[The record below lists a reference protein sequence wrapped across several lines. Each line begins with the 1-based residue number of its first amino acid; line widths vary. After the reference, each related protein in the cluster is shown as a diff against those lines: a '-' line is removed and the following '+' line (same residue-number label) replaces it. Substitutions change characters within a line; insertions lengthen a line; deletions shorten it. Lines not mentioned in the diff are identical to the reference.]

1 MLYHLKIFLRN
12 VRRNFTYSGINIAG
26 LSIGITASVL
36 IFLWVHHERSF
47 DRFYPDA
54 GRIYRIINTNNEQ
67 EGEYRTIAYMSLP
80 FIRAC
85 ENEIPEIETVAIN
98 LAGLVEKVKVN
109 NTVFFLKW
117 NDAVTVNRAWLE
129 MFNSGILEGSFDEYD
144 NHPFSVALT
153 ESGAKKYFGDSRAI
167 GQIVHIEDNDY
178 TVQAVVKDN
187 PSNSSFRYHLMVSTD
202 VEFSDQKHMQ
212 SMNRWVMDWAR
223 AFVKLRPDADVS
235 QITQKMNDIYAKN
248 NLNKEASLELLT
260 DMYFSDVKGS
270 VNGNA
275 RMVSIFSLLGILL
288 LCIACINYINLTTA
302 RVSHRTKEVGIK
314 KIVGAKRRSLFL
326 QFIAESFILSFA
338 AAIIALF
345 LIRALTPLYQTL
357 VGDIPVSFSSPAV
370 WTVTGIT
377 LLFVTVLNGV
387 YPALMLSS
395 FHPVNVLKGMSF
407 RKMKDS
413 NLRRALVVFQFT
425 LSAALIV
432 SVIVIFKQTRYIQ
445 NFDPGFRKD
454 NIVRI
459 NLPSESLYQ
468 SDNPKFVAQT
478 FKGEIQSCPDI
489 VSASSSIGN
498 IENNRLVASGSNGT
512 EYFTFEPFKADEDFI
527 HVFELHLIEGRW
539 FNAGEADV
547 NSVILNET
555 AIRELQIK
563 EPYIGQ
569 QFDFVGEKVDIIGIV
584 KDFHFRSLHEKIGS
598 LVFCQKF
605 QLSTT
610 LNIKMQ
616 DGKSAEAVGEIEAIW
631 KKFFPDD
638 PFDYVFV
645 DDSIT
650 RLYRSDTFISRI
662 ILIFSILAIV
672 IAALGLFGLSTF
684 AIERRTKEIGI
695 RKVLGASVS
704 SIVQLLT
711 REFVVLVA
719 IAFVIA
725 APVAWWA
732 MNKWLENF
740 AYHIHITV
748 WIFVAG
754 AMVTLVIALVAVGI
768 QAVKAATENPVNA
781 IKSE

>member
-1 MLYHLKIFLRN
+1 MFYHLKIFLRN
-12 VRRNFTYSGINIAG
+12 LKRNSYSGINIAG

-36 IFLWVHHERSF
+36 IFMWVYHERSF

-54 GRIYRIINTNNEQ
+54 GRIYRIINTNKQ
-67 EGEYRTIAYMSLP
+67 EVENRTSALVSLP

-85 ENEIPEIETVAIN
+85 ESGIPEIETVAIN
-98 LAGLVEKVKVN
+98 MAKFVETVKVN
-109 NTVFFLKW
+109 NDVFYLKPG
-117 NDAVTVNRAWLE
+117 DGTTVNRAWLE

-144 NHPFSVALT
+144 SHPFSVALT
-153 ESGAKKYFGDSRAI
+153 ESGAKKYFGDSQPI
-167 GQIVHIEDNDY
+167 GQILHIEDNDY

-187 PSNSSFRYHLMVSTD
+187 PSNSSFRYHLMIST
-202 VEFSDQKHMQ
+202 EARFSDQRRMQ
-212 SMNRWVMDWAR
+212 SMNQWRRDWLR
-223 AFVKLRPDADVS
+223 LFVKLRPGAEIS
-235 QITQKMNDIYAKN
+235 QINQKMDDIYARN
-248 NLNKEASLELLT
+248 EQEFTASLESLA
-260 DMYFSDVKGS
+260 DMHFSDVTG
-270 VNGNA
+270 NAGGNA

-302 RVSHRTKEVGIK
+302 RVAHRTKEAGIK

-326 QFIAESFILSFA
+326 QFVTESFILSFV

-357 VGDIPVSFSSPAV
+357 VGDIPVSLSSPV
-370 WTVTGIT
+370 IWVITGIA
-377 LLFVTVLNGV
+377 LLFATVLNGV

-395 FHPVNVLKGMSF
+395 FHPVNVLKGMSLS
-407 RKMKDS
+407 RIKDS
-413 NLRRALVVFQFT
+413 NLRRVLVVFQFT
-425 LSAALIV
+425 ISAALIV

-445 NFDPGFRKD
+445 NFDTGFRKD

-459 NLPSESLYQ
+459 NLPTRSLYKLE
-468 SDNPKFVAQT
+468 NPGHVPQT
-478 FKGEIQSCPDI
+478 IKGELLSCPD
-489 VSASSSIGN
+489 VAGVSSSIGN
-498 IENNRLVASGSNGT
+498 IENNRMLVSGSNGT

-547 NSVILNET
+547 NCVILNET
-555 AIRELQIK
+555 AIRELQIE

-569 QFDFVGEKVDIIGIV
+569 QFDFMGEKSEIIGIV

-610 LNIKMQ
+610 LNIKFQ
-616 DGKSAEAVGEIEAIW
+616 EGKSAEAVSAIEAIW
-631 KKFFPDD
+631 SRLFPND
-638 PFDYVFV
+638 PFEYTFV
-645 DDSIT
+645 DEAIAN
-650 RLYRSDTFISRI
+650 LYQSDIRTSRM

-704 SIVQLLT
+704 SVVQLLT
-711 REFVVLVA
+711 REFMILVA

-732 MNKWLENF
+732 MSKWLENF
-740 AYHIHITV
+740 AYRIDINV

-754 AMVTLVIALVAVGI
+754 AVITLVIALAAVGV
-768 QAVKAATENPVNA
+768 QAIKAATENPVKA
-781 IKSE
+781 IKME